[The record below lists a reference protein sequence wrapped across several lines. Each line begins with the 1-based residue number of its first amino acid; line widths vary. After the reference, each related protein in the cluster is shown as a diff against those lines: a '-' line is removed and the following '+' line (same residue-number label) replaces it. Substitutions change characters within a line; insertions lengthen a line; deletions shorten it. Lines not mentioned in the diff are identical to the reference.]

1 MAETATRLNDYISQ
15 DMFDLQ
21 IKHLRERADSDE
33 KLSNAR
39 IELMQAFI
47 TKAMAEQ
54 NTLITDIK
62 GEMKAINERMDKNLA
77 EYKVLLS
84 NVRSELKD
92 DISEVRGDVKAI
104 NARLDTLQNKFSWN
118 LAWVGIIMGLVLA
131 IVQHFWK

>member
-104 NARLDTLQNKFSWN
+104 NARFDTLQNKFSWN
-118 LAWVGIIMGLVLA
+118 L
-131 IVQHFWK
+131 

>member
-1 MAETATRLNDYISQ
+1 MAEATLFKKEYISQ

-33 KLSNAR
+33 KLSSAR
-39 IELMQAFI
+39 FDKIEALISRNME
-47 TKAMAEQ
+47 EQ
-54 NTLITDIK
+54 HAIANEIRGEIK
-62 GEMKAINERMDKNLA
+62 VMNERIDKNFA

-84 NVRSELKD
+84 DVKSELKE
-92 DISEVRGDVKAI
+92 DISDVKGDVKAI